1 MHHQDF
7 PDKWFERRLKRMAML
22 YPFLENLFHQ
32 VAFIVWI
39 PKVTLKWLWN
49 FSVTNNFNFLY
60 MSWVFY
66 PAFSFSTFNWKFKT
80 VSVRNYNQHLTF
92 KESWE
97 EFCRNFISYIWKSFE
112 VVVISNI
119 VMKLIAVLPWSGFPM
134 KMIAIIF

>member
-1 MHHQDF
+1 MHHQDL

-49 FSVTNNFNFLY
+49 FSVINNFNFLCI
-60 MSWVFY
+60 SWVFY
-66 PAFSFSTFNWKFKT
+66 PVFSFSTFNWKFKT
-80 VSVRNYNQHLTF
+80 ISIRNYNQHLTF
-92 KESWE
+92 KKAWE

-112 VVVISNI
+112 VAVISNI
-119 VMKLIAVLPWSGFPM
+119 VMKLIAVLPWSGFLI
-134 KMIAIIF
+134 KMIASIF